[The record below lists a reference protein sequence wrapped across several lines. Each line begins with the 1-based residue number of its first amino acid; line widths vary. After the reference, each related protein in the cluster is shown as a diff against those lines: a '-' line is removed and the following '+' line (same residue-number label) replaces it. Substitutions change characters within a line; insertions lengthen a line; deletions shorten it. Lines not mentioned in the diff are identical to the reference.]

1 MNNNFKNYIEL
12 IEHINKH
19 GAILVP
25 ENFTWAKPIAQ
36 SLPQYQIELPNVEK
50 RGKIELIM
58 DKKNP
63 IYVQLSDNSKLFFSH
78 DEFKRIEGK
87 PERGKMMI
95 VTMQRLGSDNSE
107 LPSQIVKC
115 QVI

>member
-12 IEHINKH
+12 IEYVNKH
-19 GAILVP
+19 GAVLVP
-25 ENFTWAKPIAQ
+25 ENFAWAKSIAR
-36 SLPQYQIELPNVEK
+36 SLPQHQIELPNVEK
-50 RGKIELIM
+50 RGRIEIIM

-63 IYVQLSDNSKLFFSH
+63 IYVQLSDNSKLYFSH

-87 PERGKMMI
+87 PERGKTMI
-95 VTMQRLGSDNSE
+95 VTMQRLGNDASE